1 MKSTAWRFTRVALA
15 ALAGYALQTY
25 GATPYGLVLTPIISA
40 AGKFLRSKFPE
51 QLDWLPF

>member
-25 GATPYGLVLTPIISA
+25 GHTPYGLVLTPILSA
-40 AGKFLRSKFPE
+40 AGKFLRTRYPL
-51 QLDWLPF
+51 QWDWLPF